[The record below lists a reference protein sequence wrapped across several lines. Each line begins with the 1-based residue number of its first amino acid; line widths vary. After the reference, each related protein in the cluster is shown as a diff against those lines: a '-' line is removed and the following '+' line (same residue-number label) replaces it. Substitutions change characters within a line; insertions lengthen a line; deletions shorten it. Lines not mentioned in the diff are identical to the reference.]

1 MNTHAKPN
9 LPAVPPVPRPKDPGW
24 WNLGSIPFFV
34 LILVA
39 AGADMAWPRG
49 QGMGLG
55 AGLGSFL
62 AINALLL
69 LRRDFSRGEYWFLQ
83 GLALVNFLALFLC
96 GSIFSW
102 CCSLVLPFI
111 VVMLPT
117 HSSFAEPKTTYRNW
131 WSYWFARRTD
141 EDGKKSRFA
150 ALRRLM
156 PLIICIVI
164 GLCCFVGFLC
174 IFAAGNPVVEIVWN
188 TIITW
193 WNNLVEFLH
202 ISRDFWFHVLYWI
215 AGFTWFGIYCF
226 GRPVSLPKAPVATQ
240 VEPATGGTTLLP
252 YLPLCMLLGINAAF
266 LVATSTDIA
275 YLWFGSVPEGISQT
289 SYLHEGAESITWAS
303 VLAAGVLVLLFRRN
317 GATRRSTFS
326 RLLGY
331 VLVLQT
337 ALLAVS
343 VYLRLYYQIADYG
356 FTTRRIEAAEAM
368 LLGLAGLVVLVLYM
382 SSKGG
387 FWKYTKICLGTVLLM
402 VIAFAAYTPARMA
415 GTLNMMYVGTHP
427 HWKFNRSDFRIG
439 RFDETENLAFAEYVY
454 NHTESTQKDD
464 TSSDKYRVYNS
475 PLELTEESLKRA
487 AEKVEERA
495 AAGSWLNYTISMQQD
510 VPAAERILGRP
521 ISIKLVQEQD

>member
-1 MNTHAKPN
+1 MNTPIKPN
-9 LPAVPPVPRPKDPGW
+9 IPPVPPAPAPKDPSW
-24 WNLGSIPFFV
+24 WNLGCVPFFV

-39 AGADMAWPRG
+39 AAADMAWPRG

-55 AGLGSFL
+55 AGLGCFL

-69 LRRDFSRGEYWFLQ
+69 LRRDFTRGEYWFLQ
-83 GLALVNFLALFLC
+83 GLAVVNFLALFMC
-96 GSIFSW
+96 GSIISW
-102 CCSLVLPFI
+102 FFCLVLPFI
-111 VVMLPT
+111 VVMLP
-117 HSSFAEPKTTYRNW
+117 SSATFAEPKTTYRNW
-131 WSYWFARRTD
+131 WSYWFARRAD
-141 EDGKKSRFA
+141 KDGKPSRWA
-150 ALRRLM
+150 ALRKLM
-156 PLIICIVI
+156 PLLICILI
-164 GLCCFVGFLC
+164 GLSCFIAFLC
-174 IFAAGNPVVEIVWN
+174 IFAAGNPVVEMVWN

-193 WNNLVEFLH
+193 WNELVEFLH
-202 ISRDFWFHVLYWI
+202 ISYDFWLHVLYWI
-215 AGFTWFGIYCF
+215 VGFVWFGIYCF
-226 GRPVSLPKAPVATQ
+226 GRPASRPALPPVPAAAA
-240 VEPATGGTTLLP
+240 PATTGSTLLP
-252 YLPLCMLLGINAAF
+252 YLPLCILLGINAAF
-266 LVATSTDIA
+266 LIATSTDII

-289 SYLHEGAESITWAS
+289 AYLHEGAESITWAS

-368 LLGLAGLVVLVLYM
+368 LLGLAGLIVLVLYM
-382 SSKGG
+382 SSKGE

-402 VIAFAAYTPARMA
+402 VIAFAAYTPARLA

-427 HWKFNRSDFRIG
+427 HWEFKRSDFRVG

-454 NHTESTQKDD
+454 NHTESPATEDD
-464 TSSDKYRVYNS
+464 DSLDYIYTG
-475 PLELTEESLKRA
+475 LTESDLKRA

-495 AAGSWLNYTISMQQD
+495 SAGSWLNYTISMQQD

-521 ISIKLVQEQD
+521 ISIKLVQEED